1 MTIFLYHVTF
11 DVRHLLLNKG
21 EGIMTIN
28 IEIFPKYRI
37 AYVRQVGPY
46 GSANMQAMERLKKW
60 AVKKNL
66 LKSAIILGIPQD
78 NPETTPPESCRYDA
92 CIVISKNYQIDD
104 SIEENELAEGK
115 YVICKVKHT
124 PEDVQRAWT
133 HIGTFLEN
141 TQYQIDNKPVVERYS
156 FEMINNG
163 YCELCVPIIS

>member
-1 MTIFLYHVTF
+1 
-11 DVRHLLLNKG
+11 
-21 EGIMTIN
+21 MTIN
-28 IEIFPKYRI
+28 IEIFPKYRV

-46 GSANMQAMERLKKW
+46 GSANIQAMERLKKW
-60 AVKKNL
+60 AAKKNL

-92 CIVISKNYQIDD
+92 CIVISKDYQIDD

-124 PEDVQRAWT
+124 GEDVQRAWT